1 MRKHEQAVVSNDT
14 EMQDK
19 INTMKKTARIQLIA
33 FAVLLAIGLTPVI
46 WTAATGNDLQETPLQ
61 RYARHGS
68 ISSC

>member
-46 WTAATGNDLQETPLQ
+46 WTAATGNDLQETPPV
-61 RYARHGS
+61 
-68 ISSC
+68 